1 MRTPIAF
8 KKKKKE
14 DVIYPV
20 IMTPIAVLAGGENQ
34 VLLCLSV
41 VVVCQNN

>member
-8 KKKKKE
+8 KKKKE

-20 IMTPIAVLAGGENQ
+20 IMTIAVLAGGENQ

-41 VVVCQNN
+41 AVVCQNN